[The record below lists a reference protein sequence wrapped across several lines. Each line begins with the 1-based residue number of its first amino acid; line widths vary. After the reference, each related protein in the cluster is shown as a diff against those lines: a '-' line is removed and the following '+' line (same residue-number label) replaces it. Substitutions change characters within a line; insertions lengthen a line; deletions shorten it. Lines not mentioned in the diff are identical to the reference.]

1 LTQHQNTGELPRKY
15 QKEITFLAMAE
26 MLGQLGTCDRKKVG
40 AIIVR
45 DGRCISWG
53 YNGSLPGMPHCS
65 ENQHGYPEAM
75 YVDERVGCRNVTH
88 AEANAVAFAARQGIS
103 TDGGTLYVT
112 VSPCETCARL
122 IIASGI
128 QRVVYSEEYRDP
140 AGIQLLSKAEI
151 SCVG

>member
-1 LTQHQNTGELPRKY
+1 
-15 QKEITFLAMAE
+15 MAE

-45 DGRCISWG
+45 EGRCISWG

-65 ENQHGYPEAM
+65 ENGHGWVNQEDPTGMPAPLEPTDRMNWAHELA
-75 YVDERVGCRNVTH
+75 VVHGCRNVTH

>member
-1 LTQHQNTGELPRKY
+1 
-15 QKEITFLAMAE
+15 MAE

-45 DGRCISWG
+45 EGRCISWG

-65 ENQHGYPEAM
+65 ENQHGWMGNAEHWGEDMNKVVEKY
-75 YVDERVGCRNVTH
+75 GCRNVTH